1 MMFLK
6 TVICTVMQIMHNL
19 YKYSTHACFSQT
31 YMCTGTHV
39 HHDAYILYCVRCE
52 SYMHTPPSR
61 RYPNPGTMVL
71 TDRYSVI
78 IFL

>member
-39 HHDAYILYCVRCE
+39 HHDAYILYYIVLDVNRICI
-52 SYMHTPPSR
+52 PPLPEDIR
-61 RYPNPGTMVL
+61 TRVPWY
-71 TDRYSVI
+71 
-78 IFL
+78 